1 MRRILLTF
9 SFVACILL
17 AASSGLR
24 AQPGGQNGLA
34 GMALGGPVGIM
45 TEEQRASYQEA
56 LRAMHPQ
63 IAELDAKLRTARQD
77 FLNTALTG
85 KSDENV
91 LREKALAAARIEAEL
106 SVIRAKAFSQMKPP
120 FTPEQIE
127 KVKTGQYGPV
137 RPFEHARPQPPAISS
152 TNHDPNGLPPKQ

>member
-1 MRRILLTF
+1 MRRILLTS

-17 AASSGLR
+17 AASPALR

-45 TEEQRASYQEA
+45 TEEQRASYQSA

-63 IAELDAKLRTARQD
+63 IAELDSKLRTARQD
-77 FLNTALTG
+77 FLDTALSG

-91 LREKALAAARIEAEL
+91 LREKALAAARIEVEL
-106 SVIRAKAFSQMKPP
+106 TVIRAKAFSQMKPP

-127 KVKTGQYGPV
+127 KVKTGQAGPM
-137 RPFEHARPQPPAISS
+137 RPFEHARPKPSAG
-152 TNHDPNGLPPKQ
+152 TNQDANGLPPKQ